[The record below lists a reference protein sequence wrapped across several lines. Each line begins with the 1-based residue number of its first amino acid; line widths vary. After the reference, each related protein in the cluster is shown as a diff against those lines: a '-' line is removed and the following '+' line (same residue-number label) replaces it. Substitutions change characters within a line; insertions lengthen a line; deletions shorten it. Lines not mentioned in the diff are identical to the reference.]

1 MGKAARNV
9 IKHVKS
15 KITGIIGKGDVVQIP
30 LVLQDRGKLD
40 LHHLT
45 GVVVNVND
53 YYGMVQVAVATGV
66 LKPWYVHHKLKLVS
80 GLGNNVAL
88 MGLEDVLKNWNQME
102 SSHYSVDCSKPPVIG
117 RGTGNFPMQV

>member
-1 MGKAARNV
+1 M
-9 IKHVKS
+9 
-15 KITGIIGKGDVVQIP
+15 IIGKGDVVQIP
-30 LVLQDRGKLD
+30 LVPQDRGKLD

-53 YYGMVQVAVATGV
+53 YYVMVQVAVATGV

-80 GLGNNVAL
+80 AGLGNNVAL